1 MSIYIRLINYKDN
14 DIQKQVFLR
23 VKIYMNKPTT
33 NQNLFE
39 QIINLIKQTKQ
50 NVAVAVNSS
59 MNSIYWNIG
68 KTINDEILKNQKSE
82 YSKEIIVTLSR
93 QLSWSQR

>member
-39 QIINLIKQTKQ
+39 QIINLIEQTKQ
-50 NVAVAVNSS
+50 NVAVALNSS
-59 MNSIYWNIG
+59 INLMYWNID
-68 KTINDEILKNQKSE
+68 KTINDEILKNQRVS
-82 YSKEIIVTLSR
+82 YGKEIVLTLSQ
-93 QLSWSQR
+93 QLSWGQR